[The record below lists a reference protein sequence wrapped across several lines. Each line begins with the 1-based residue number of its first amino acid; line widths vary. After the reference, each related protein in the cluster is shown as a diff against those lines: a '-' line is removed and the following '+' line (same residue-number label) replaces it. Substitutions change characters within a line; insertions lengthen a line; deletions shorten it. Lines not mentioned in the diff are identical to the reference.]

1 MCGNHQNLLL
11 LYILQSCSECKCSYF
26 LISRSCWHLHF
37 VELDNQQGRIVI
49 FHLSC
54 LLILC
59 TVVNWSHLLL
69 FSYMQNIDLGL
80 WPAWHYCP
88 VCSCHLHVMQ
98 YINIA
103 LLHNV
108 AFETQALLLFF
119 GMLFVG
125 CWESFVPMEQ
135 WAPVRYDL
143 PKPSSDP
150 ADNISSS
157 RTEHPLALE
166 PIGPQCNN
174 ERAENVP
181 WLGREVAPNLSEQ
194 FWRGRREAS
203 RNRGAAEAHVGAAGA
218 ERRAWV
224 PAAGDRRRR

>member
-1 MCGNHQNLLL
+1 MWIGRTV
-11 LYILQSCSECKCSYF
+11 SYF
-26 LISRSCWHLHF
+26 LIC
-37 VELDNQQGRIVI
+37 IAYCI
-49 FHLSC
+49 HLSHC
-54 LLILC
+54 WLK
-59 TVVNWSHLLL
+59 
-69 FSYMQNIDLGL
+69 NINLGL

-88 VCSCHLHVMQ
+88 LCSCHCMLYDAYILHCCMMK
-98 YINIA
+98 
-103 LLHNV
+103 L
-108 AFETQALLLFF
+108 AFQTQALLLCF
-119 GMLFVG
+119 GLLFVG

-143 PKPSSDP
+143 PKSSSDP

-157 RTEHPLALE
+157 GAEHPLALE

-224 PAAGDRRRR
+224 PPAGDCRGR